1 MIMNNTRPIDVLE
14 RARGKKVI
22 VRLKNGSDITGA
34 LQAFDLHL
42 NIWLE
47 GAEETK
53 NGTVTKLGSVL
64 VRGDTII
71 LISPE

>member
-1 MIMNNTRPIDVLE
+1 MNNTRPIDVLE

-22 VRLKNGSDITGA
+22 VRLKNGSDITGM

-47 GAEETK
+47 STEETK
-53 NGTVTKLGSVL
+53 NGNVTKLGSAL
-64 VRGDTII
+64 VRGDTIV

>member
-1 MIMNNTRPIDVLE
+1 MNNTRPIDVLE
-14 RARGKKVI
+14 KARGKKVI
-22 VRLKNGSDITGA
+22 IRLKNGSDITGM

-47 GAEETK
+47 NTEETK
-53 NGTVTKLGSVL
+53 NGSVTKLGSAL
-64 VRGDTII
+64 VRGDTIV

>member
-1 MIMNNTRPIDVLE
+1 MNNSRPIDVLE
-14 RARGKKVI
+14 KARGKKVI
-22 VRLKNGSDITGA
+22 VRLKNGSDITGM

-47 GAEETK
+47 NTEETK
-53 NGTVTKLGSVL
+53 NGSVTKLGSAI
-64 VRGDTII
+64 VRGDTIV

>member
-1 MIMNNTRPIDVLE
+1 MNNSRPIDVLE
-14 RARGKKVI
+14 KARGKKVI
-22 VRLKNGSDITGA
+22 VRLKNGSDITGM

-47 GAEETK
+47 NTEETK
-53 NGTVTKLGSVL
+53 NGNVTKLGSAI
-64 VRGDTII
+64 VRGDTIV

>member
-1 MIMNNTRPIDVLE
+1 MNNTRPIDVLE
-14 RARGKKVI
+14 KARGKKVI
-22 VRLKNGSDITGA
+22 VRLKNGSDITGM

-47 GAEETK
+47 NTEETK
-53 NGTVTKLGSVL
+53 NGSVTKLGSAI
-64 VRGDTII
+64 VRGDTIV

>member
-1 MIMNNTRPIDVLE
+1 M
-14 RARGKKVI
+14 
-22 VRLKNGSDITGA
+22 

-47 GAEETK
+47 NTEETK
-53 NGTVTKLGSVL
+53 NGSVTKLGSAI
-64 VRGDTII
+64 VRGDTIV

>member
-1 MIMNNTRPIDVLE
+1 MNNTRPIDVLE
-14 RARGKKVI
+14 KARGKKVI
-22 VRLKNGSDITGA
+22 VRLKNGSDITGM

-47 GAEETK
+47 NTEETK
-53 NGTVTKLGSVL
+53 NGNVTKLGSAI
-64 VRGDTII
+64 VRGDTIV

>member
-1 MIMNNTRPIDVLE
+1 MNNTRPIDVLE
-14 RARGKKVI
+14 KARGKKVI
-22 VRLKNGSDITGA
+22 VRLKNDSDITGM

-47 GAEETK
+47 NTEETK
-53 NGTVTKLGSVL
+53 NGNVTKLGSAI
-64 VRGDTII
+64 VRGDTIV

>member
-1 MIMNNTRPIDVLE
+1 MPRPIDVLD
-14 RARGKKVI
+14 RSKGKRVI
-22 VRLKNGSDITGA
+22 VRLKNGIEITGM

-47 GAEETK
+47 EAEERREDTHI
-53 NGTVTKLGSVL
+53 KLGSVL
-64 VRGDTII
+64 IRGDTIV